1 MVRRLRMSCGRG
13 GDLVCG
19 SRLWI
24 GDDWGRWIGG
34 LDEFVCF
41 LNLLNGI

>member
-1 MVRRLRMSCGRG
+1 MVEG